1 MPDSDNNASQSETVR
16 IIAEQLFET
25 WERKQAREAKEA
37 RRWFGGNIGSFI
49 GALAI
54 VVSAIVAGARTHNL
68 ASDAH
73 ERSLRNETAIA
84 TLKADNS
91 DRLARIETKID
102 LIMASPVK

>member
-1 MPDSDNNASQSETVR
+1 MPGTDGNASQSETVR

-25 WERKQAREAKEA
+25 WKRQQERERKET
-37 RRWFGGNIGSFI
+37 RRWFAGNIWGFI

-54 VVSAIVAGARTHNL
+54 VVSAIIAGARTHNL
-68 ASDAH
+68 ASEGH

-84 TLKADNS
+84 AMKADNS

-102 LIMASPVK
+102 VIMGSPVQ